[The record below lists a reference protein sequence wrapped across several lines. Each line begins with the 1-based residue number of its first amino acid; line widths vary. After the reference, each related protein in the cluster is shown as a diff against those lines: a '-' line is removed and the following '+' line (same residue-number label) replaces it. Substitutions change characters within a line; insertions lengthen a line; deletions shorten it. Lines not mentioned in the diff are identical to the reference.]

1 MANNRK
7 NILFFLRK
15 CILTLL
21 LLAPVISHAQ
31 QAPEM
36 ADTFR
41 SSGKIY
47 VVLLVICTIFAGIIL
62 FLVFLERKIRKME
75 ENQNNLKS

>member
-1 MANNRK
+1 MDNFK
-7 NILFFLRK
+7 KIKTISIRK

-21 LLAPVISHAQ
+21 MLLPVFSYAQ
-31 QAPEM
+31 QPVEM

-41 SSGKIY
+41 SNGKIY

-62 FLVFLERKIRKME
+62 FLVYLERKIKKLE
-75 ENQNNLKS
+75 QNQKG